1 MKRFKT
7 RDELRETGWTFDKN
21 IDGNFV
27 FVHPNSIYTIDVD
40 MLKLLSGLPEDECK
54 TNNVYR
60 GYEYDDNMFIEEK
73 EPEKT
78 IKENILKKVLSEK
91 EYRTYLK
98 SAVIEE
104 VYNENYEEA
113 RRKLDELCA

>member
-40 MLKLLSGLPEDECK
+40 MLKTLSGLPEETCR
-54 TNNVYR
+54 NEHS
-60 GYEYDDNMFIEEK
+60 YEYDENMFIVHEKQPMRKQSDILAKILTEE
-73 EPEKT
+73 
-78 IKENILKKVLSEK
+78 
-91 EYRTYLK
+91 EYRAYLK
-98 SAVIEE
+98 ATIIDK

-113 RRKLDELCA
+113 RIKLDELCA